1 LEQRK
6 LYIEEGVEM
15 KQKKQFFAIRVS
27 PGIFDWCSP
36 EEFKEGLKLYLDDYW
51 DKMTEKIKNE
61 KENRNT
67 KK

>member
-1 LEQRK
+1 
-6 LYIEEGVEM
+6 M